1 MAGMSAAEAGS
12 GAADDEAAR
21 DARRRARASW
31 PIRVFR
37 LGEEPPD
44 DVSHLTPDERIAL
57 VWPLTVRAWRLS
69 GRELPDVPRSQW
81 PGRVI
86 RPA

>member
-1 MAGMSAAEAGS
+1 MELVSDTDDSA
-12 GAADDEAAR
+12 AAR

-31 PIRVFR
+31 PVRRYR

-44 DVSHLTPDERIAL
+44 DTSHLSPDDRVAL
-57 VWPLTVRAWRLS
+57 VWEVTLRAWRLS

-81 PGRVI
+81 PGRMI